1 MRKHVNRIYP
11 FRPPLNKCFITRFLS
26 AKSPYRTTVIGDC
39 LTKKNPRSK
48 ISSHN
53 PFILYI
59 VNTFFYFLHFSS
71 PLKFAKKD
79 WLLTCSRICQVWYRK
94 SFLSSTLFINLFFC
108 WYVILQAVKMKDKS
122 HSYLSLLSHDIY
134 TFYINNN
141 LLRNALFS
149 ACIIKQLLYG
159 TSFSHWEKA
168 LLVIE

>member
-79 WLLTCSRICQVWYRK
+79 WLLTCSRICQVRYRK
-94 SFLSSTLFINLFFC
+94 IFLAA
-108 WYVILQAVKMKDKS
+108 Q
-122 HSYLSLLSHDIY
+122 HYLSIC
-134 TFYINNN
+134 
-141 LLRNALFS
+141 FS
-149 ACIIKQLLYG
+149 ADMSFCRQSKWRINHTVTWAFSLMIFTRFTSTIIYLEMHCFL
-159 TSFSHWEKA
+159 HA
-168 LLVIE
+168 L